1 MKYLTILNFNTGTVH
16 QYEIG
21 KRFFYDAE
29 DFEEFIDN
37 EGFSLGNVQWMVH
50 DTSEVIY
57 EN

>member
-21 KRFFYDAE
+21 NFVE